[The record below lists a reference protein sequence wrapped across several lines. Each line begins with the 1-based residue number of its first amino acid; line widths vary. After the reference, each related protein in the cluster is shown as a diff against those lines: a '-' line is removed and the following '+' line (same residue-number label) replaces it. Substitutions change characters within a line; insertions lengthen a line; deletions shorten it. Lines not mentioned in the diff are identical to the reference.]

1 MSNVEIVL
9 NPSEGVVS
17 VSTRVNDVTDQIA
30 ANKFLQKLAPAIQ
43 QLHDAAVAKPTRRK
57 IDSASVK
64 SDR

>member
-17 VSTRVNDVTDQIA
+17 VSTRVSDVTDQIA

-43 QLHDAAVAKPTRRK
+43 QLHDAAIAKPIRRK
-57 IDSASVK
+57 MESIKVNA
-64 SDR
+64 R